1 MARMLLLTLLIA
13 LTASIVVGPG
23 LATSAARDGSVAAGP
38 FDGRWNATA
47 TRAQLL
53 RKIPA
58 AVVDRICGPAP
69 RPCPPARVEFANG
82 RFRLYQLDPGTA
94 PPSYGT
100 FRVAGNLVRFV
111 FTRGV
116 GVKAGTV
123 AECAWSVYRNRL
135 VFKAVP
141 ARPCRGWDSGPFV
154 RAS

>member
-1 MARMLLLTLLIA
+1 MLLVTLLIA
-13 LTASIVVGPG
+13 LTASIVVGLA
-23 LATSAARDGSVAAGP
+23 LATSSVRDASVAAAP
-38 FDGRWNATA
+38 FDGRWNALA
-47 TRAQLL
+47 TRADLL

-58 AVVDRICGPAP
+58 SVVDVLCGPAP

-82 RFRLYQLDPGTA
+82 RFRLFQLDPGTA
-94 PPSYGT
+94 PVAYGT
-100 FRVAGNLVRFV
+100 FRVADNLVRFT

-116 GVKAGTV
+116 GVKPGSG